1 MIVVLLGKSCSGKD
15 TLARQLEEQGFNFVV
30 STTSRPMREVESQG
44 NPYHFVTDSEFKWL
58 IENDFLIEHRGYNTL
73 VNGNPDTWYY
83 GVEKAAIEPNKDY
96 VVVLD
101 MGGLKGF
108 KDADLGY
115 IVPVYIRASDSLRR
129 DRCIN
134 RGDFNE
140 QEWSRRLEDDSVVFS
155 NSEVNANIDFVI
167 DSNNESLSSVLNII
181 SYIKG
186 ETV

>member
-15 TLARQLEEQGFNFVV
+15 TLARQLEKQGFNFVV

-58 IENDFLIEHRGYNTL
+58 IENNFLIEHREYNTL
-73 VNGNPDTWYY
+73 VDGTPTTWYY
-83 GVEKAAIEPNKDY
+83 GVEKSAIDPKKDC

-101 MGGLKGF
+101 IVGLHGF
-108 KDADLGY
+108 KDSEFEN
-115 IVPVYIRASDSLRR
+115 IVSIFMQASDELRR
-129 DRCIN
+129 RRCID

-181 SYIKG
+181 SYIK
-186 ETV
+186 